1 MFRRQTNDKA
11 TQSTLKKKKNQTQW
25 LNVKFTKMTK
35 MEPQRN
41 C

>member
-11 TQSTLKKKKNQTQW
+11 TQSILKKKNQTQW